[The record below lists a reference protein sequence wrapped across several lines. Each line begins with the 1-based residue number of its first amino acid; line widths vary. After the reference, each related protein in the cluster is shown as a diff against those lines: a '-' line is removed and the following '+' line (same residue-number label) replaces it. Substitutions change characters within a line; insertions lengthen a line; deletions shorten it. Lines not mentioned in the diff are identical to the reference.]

1 MQWQQKRVNHPS
13 LTEGACPVRAT
24 QGLIRGHEN
33 MQKLDRR
40 DTYTPTDAPQ
50 VRSNCGHALNR
61 DESLSV
67 HGLKTLSNNPDVDI
81 LQPTGGFKTTV
92 SAFVFVLN
100 TDGESLMHR
109 QSISSLSEGV
119 FLPDFDKLWRS
130 CSSGRVSNSSL
141 QLYTLLMPLLQAHR
155 CR

>member
-1 MQWQQKRVNHPS
+1 
-13 LTEGACPVRAT
+13 
-24 QGLIRGHEN
+24 

-67 HGLKTLSNNPDVDI
+67 HGLKTLSNNPDVDL
-81 LQPTGGFKTTV
+81 LQPTGGFKTIV

-100 TDGESLMHR
+100 IDG
-109 QSISSLSEGV
+109 
-119 FLPDFDKLWRS
+119 
-130 CSSGRVSNSSL
+130 NSSIKNVRL
-141 QLYTLLMPLLQAHR
+141 ARYGKGIQF
-155 CR
+155 

>member
-1 MQWQQKRVNHPS
+1 MK
-13 LTEGACPVRAT
+13 
-24 QGLIRGHEN
+24 N

-61 DESLSV
+61 DESLGV

-81 LQPTGGFKTTV
+81 LRPTGGFKTIV

-100 TDGESLMHR
+100 MDEKSLMPCKPAKARH
-109 QSISSLSEGV
+109 LLEMKKAKV
-119 FLPDFDKLWRS
+119 
-130 CSSGRVSNSSL
+130 VSNNPFTI
-141 QLYTLLMPLLQAHR
+141 QLMWRCEENVYPITLGIDAGYKHVGFSAVTEKKELISGEANIRVDIP
-155 CR
+155 